1 MKFRFARH
9 TSKIES
15 LIDFYTNILEFEV
28 LGEFTNHDGYD
39 GAFLGKKGENWHLEF
54 TQNKN
59 LPISKFDEDDILV
72 FYSETRSEY
81 EKILENIKTFKVSLL
96 KAKNPYWQKN
106 GICFE
111 DCDHYKIVV
120 CNENFFYNIKSAGFL
135 LPSQNSKISII
146 PSLSEIL

>member
-15 LIDFYTNILEFEV
+15 LVYFYTKVLDFEILSKFK
-28 LGEFTNHDGYD
+28 NHDGYD
-39 GAFLGKKGENWHLEF
+39 GVFLGKASEDWHLEF
-54 TQNKN
+54 TQNDE

-72 FYSETRSEY
+72 FYPETKSEY
-81 EKILENIKTFKVSLL
+81 NKILENIKTFEVSLL
-96 KAKNPYWQKN
+96 KPKNPYWQKN

-120 CNENFFYNIKSAGFL
+120 SDE
-135 LPSQNSKISII
+135 KISIS
-146 PSLSEIL
+146 PEF